1 MSKMYCSG
9 CGEDVETFKMLQV
22 HYKPPVEETCCV
34 NCGMT
39 IDASEEEKDMSTGTI
54 LIAEDSPMLLEM
66 LKDIVESRKLAGNVI
81 TCANGG
87 KMIKAATEMAIAK
100 EPFKLML
107 LDVSMPVLSGINAAI
122 AFRSVENAFKIS
134 RAPIVFFTG
143 HKCDD
148 NFKKILQ
155 FCKPAYYVN
164 KGAVSRPDQLA
175 DRITKVI
182 HRVVEMKEKME
193 GRKT

>member
-1 MSKMYCSG
+1 MSKEYCSA

-34 NCGMT
+34 NCGMV
-39 IDASEEEKDMSTGTI
+39 IDDSEEDKDMSIGTI

-66 LKDIVESRKLAGNVI
+66 LKDIVESKKLAEKVI
-81 TCANGG
+81 TCENGS
-87 KMIKAATEMAIAK
+87 KMIKAATEMVITR

-122 AFRSVENAFKIS
+122 AFRSVENAFKVG
-134 RAPIVFFTG
+134 RTPIVFFTG

-175 DRITKVI
+175 DRISKVVQ
-182 HRVVEMKEKME
+182 RVVELKEKME
-193 GRKT
+193 GKTA